1 MMPLWSSVEPR
12 VSWQLMNNLLPSGR
26 QAKKKSWILF
36 HTCILV
42 SKEMAQH
49 FVYLSRPNHGN
60 REGNLATVS
69 YVMN

>member
-1 MMPLWSSVEPR
+1 MPLWSSVELCLT
-12 VSWQLMNNLLPSGR
+12 WQLMNNLLLSGR

-42 SKEMAQH
+42 SKEMVQH
-49 FVYLSRPNHGN
+49 FAYLSRHNHGN
-60 REGNLATVS
+60 REGNLAIVS